1 MPLPWFISSGLL
13 LVIAL
18 MLGGMALHRS
28 RLPRLR
34 RCRNCRYSLD
44 GLTTLT
50 CPECGNTARS
60 ELALLHRPAWRR
72 YLLLSAACTA
82 LSIGLAAAPY
92 WRSALPAVPT
102 GLLATIVHQGP
113 SFNAELSQACAVE
126 LRERL
131 SVRGISVDAYLDLI
145 ASLDRVDPSACG
157 SYIESL
163 VVSGDGLVR
172 TASAYDSLSVYHKL
186 GPDLLPPAWVTLSD
200 RSRRFLPG
208 LQARLGA
215 SPDDDF
221 SIFSRIAVLAA
232 TVPEAAKIL
241 INQLDGPHHQFA
253 KTAILTHLG
262 PSSAAAVGRFLRS
275 PSSATRSAAC
285 EVLLAF
291 GAEAAPAADDLLA
304 VISTPGDCFS
314 LAVKQTLLAIH
325 PSPEVLVPHLPAILA
340 SRDNGCASSSGSP
353 PQHASD
359 RSTSTALVVLLGNR
373 AAQSLIP
380 LLTHPDKAVRLA
392 AIDALRD
399 CAASDPATIP
409 ALETVV
415 RDQPP
420 NSPESFNARNALK
433 KLR

>member
-18 MLGGMALHRS
+18 MLGGVALHRS

-34 RCRNCRYSLD
+34 RCRNCRYSLE
-44 GLTTLT
+44 GLTTQT
-50 CPECGNTARS
+50 CPEYGNTARS
-60 ELALLHRPAWRR
+60 ELALLLRPAWKRFV
-72 YLLLSAACTA
+72 LLAGSCTFM
-82 LSIGLAAAPY
+82 SVGPAAAPPG
-92 WRSALPAVPT
+92 RSALPAVPT

-113 SFNAELSQACAVE
+113 SFNADLSVACAVE

-145 ASLDRVDPSACG
+145 AWLDTADPGACG

-163 VVSGDGLVR
+163 VVSGDGRIR

-186 GPDLLPPAWVTLSD
+186 GQDLLPPAWVALSD
-200 RSRRFLPG
+200 RTRRFLPA
-208 LQARLGA
+208 LQTRLST
-215 SPDDDF
+215 SPDDAF

-232 TVPEAAKIL
+232 TVPEAAEIL
-241 INQLDGPHHQFA
+241 INQLDGPHRQFA

-262 PSSAAAVGRFLRS
+262 PKSAAAVGRLLRS
-275 PSSATRSAAC
+275 PSGATRSAAC

-291 GAEAAPAADDLLA
+291 GTEAAPATDDLLA
-304 VISTPGDCFS
+304 VISMPGDCFS
-314 LAVKQTLLAIH
+314 LTVKQTLLAIH
-325 PSPEVLVPHLPAILA
+325 PSTDALVPHLAAILA
-340 SRDNGCASSSGSP
+340 SRDNGCASTSGSP
-353 PQHASD
+353 PQQTSD
-359 RSTSTALVVLLGNR
+359 RSTSTALVALLGSR
-373 AAQSLIP
+373 IAQSLIP
-380 LLTHPDKAVRLA
+380 LLTHPEKAVRLA
-392 AIDALRD
+392 AIDALCD

-415 RDQPP
+415 RDTPP
-420 NSPESFNARNALK
+420 SSPESFNARKALL